1 MALQPATPTVALA
14 AACIAILALAGCA
27 PGEPGDTAPPS
38 PTESTT
44 APTEPSP
51 TPDPTASATPTPSQ
65 SPPPID
71 ADWQGYA
78 LGDGH
83 TSWSMPPGW
92 QADIDRAGE
101 TGLIDYEGLLL
112 DGDGTPMLRFQAVAG
127 GGQYASDGQP
137 CERPET
143 EVLEVEPLGDAAGA
157 NAAVVAL
164 TYLEGQRWVFAAG
177 VSEND
182 AETSCEPGILALY
195 QGDDA
200 AGYDFLLLQIVDDA
214 GETYPTFASAEAARE
229 YLGSEEWAT
238 IRGVLASF
246 QSR

>member
-1 MALQPATPTVALA
+1 MALQRITTVAV
-14 AACIAILALAGCA
+14 AACVTAVVGLSACA
-27 PGEPGDTAPPS
+27 QAAPSDTAPP
-38 PTESTT
+38 TT
-44 APTEPSP
+44 APTEDSQAPE
-51 TPDPTASATPTPSQ
+51 PTASDTPEATPTESE
-65 SPPPID
+65 PPID

-214 GETYPTFASAEAARE
+214 GEAYPTFASAEAARE

>member
-1 MALQPATPTVALA
+1 MALQRITTVAV
-14 AACIAILALAGCA
+14 AACVTAVVGLTACA
-27 PGEPGDTAPPS
+27 QAAPSDTAPP
-38 PTESTT
+38 TT
-44 APTEPSP
+44 APIEDSQAPE
-51 TPDPTASATPTPSQ
+51 PTASDTPEATPTETE
-65 SPPPID
+65 PPID

-214 GETYPTFASAEAARE
+214 GEAYPTFASAEAARE

-246 QSR
+246 KSR